1 MDNVDKRGVP
11 SFKEK
16 NDIGPVTVGSAKKAE
31 VDMGMF
37 SADALGSEMCT
48 NGKYASKGGAQVNKN
63 VVKVKPNKMM
73 PD

>member
-1 MDNVDKRGVP
+1 MDNSIKSGKP
-11 SFKEK
+11 TFKEK
-16 NDIGPVTVGSAKKAE
+16 NDIGAVTVGSAKKAE

-48 NGKYASKGGAQVNKN
+48 NGKYASKKGGEVNKN